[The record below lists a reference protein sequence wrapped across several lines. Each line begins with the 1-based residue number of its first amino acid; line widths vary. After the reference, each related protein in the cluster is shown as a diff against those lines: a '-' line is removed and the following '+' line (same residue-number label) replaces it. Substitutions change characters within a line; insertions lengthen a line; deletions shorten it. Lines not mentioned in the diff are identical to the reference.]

1 MLDRAGDADSD
12 VEVRADHASGLA
24 DLVLVIDP
32 SGVDGRTRGAHRA
45 AESVREI
52 ADQREVRRLLQP
64 AAAGDDDVRLG
75 DRHLARLGHL
85 RIDDLRLRVRADVDL
100 HHLAKGIQLFRAA
113 RPEQGQV
120 IATYDVTHKLACLLK
135 ALLEADPRWLA
146 FGRQCAI
153 CHTIDKGGPN
163 GFGPNLFG
171 IVGRRAGTSPDFKY
185 SNAFKTTATFEW
197 SEGLLGHWISL
208 PAVMVP
214 GTTMGIFPGVAERD
228 RDDIVAYV
236 ASQR

>member
-1 MLDRAGDADSD
+1 MDGATELSGSGSIACLPRKS
-12 VEVRADHASGLA
+12 ASFQLPLPG
-24 DLVLVIDP
+24 
-32 SGVDGRTRGAHRA
+32 
-45 AESVREI
+45 
-52 ADQREVRRLLQP
+52 
-64 AAAGDDDVRLG
+64 AAAHSCILPATMIV
-75 DRHLARLGHL
+75 LAVGTGTSAA
-85 RIDDLRLRVRADVDL
+85 AD
-100 HHLAKGIQLFRAA
+100 
-113 RPEQGQV
+113 
-120 IATYDVTHKLACLLK
+120 IANGK
-135 ALLEADPRWLA
+135 AA